1 MEKEMLVKRLEENAL
16 EIRKD
21 VITTCYRSA
30 AAHLG
35 GALSLCDVAV
45 ARRAPAELLPE
56 QPTKDIAWTYLQP
69 LRHARP
75 KDGFLRLISQF
86 HRVFLIFVISAYAT
100 P

>member
-1 MEKEMLVKRLEENAL
+1 MSCSEVFMEKEMLVKRLEEKAL

-45 ARRAPAELLPE
+45 EARFV
-56 QPTKDIAWTYLQP
+56 QPSDPVHVLAAAACIL
-69 LRHARP
+69 H
-75 KDGFLRLISQF
+75 ISDD
-86 HRVFLIFVISAYAT
+86 HIYV
-100 P
+100 